1 MSLAARMSALG
12 ATGLLLVVGL
22 HLLQVRIDAQRAVT
36 PKLQRFMYLPQG
48 EYLRGAVL
56 GYEQVVADLLWIQAI
71 QAMGERKVTEE
82 AGHWIYLALD
92 VITTLDPKFVRV
104 YEAGGIALVT
114 LVVLAEESNRI
125 LEKGMKYNP
134 DVWTLPYLL
143 GFNYYFELHD
153 DAQAADYIA
162 KASRLPKAP
171 EYLASFATRLYV
183 SAREPQVAIDFL
195 AQMYEQTS
203 DENIKRILER
213 RLKEVVVERD
223 LQLLE
228 EAISRYRERYKR
240 APERLEDLVGPGLLH
255 SLPREPFGGRYLYD
269 PQTQT
274 VRSSEMRERLKV
286 YGKRRPR

>member
-36 PKLQRFMYLPQG
+36 SKLQRFMYLPQG

-82 AGHWIYLALD
+82 AGHWIYRALD
-92 VITTLDPKFVRV
+92 VITTLDPEFVRV

-153 DAQAADYIA
+153 DAKAADYIA
-162 KASRLPKAP
+162 RASTPWGARVPRAARHPALCLGQGAASRH
-171 EYLASFATRLYV
+171 RL
-183 SAREPQVAIDFL
+183 SCPD
-195 AQMYEQTS
+195 
-203 DENIKRILER
+203 
-213 RLKEVVVERD
+213 
-223 LQLLE
+223 
-228 EAISRYRERYKR
+228 
-240 APERLEDLVGPGLLH
+240 
-255 SLPREPFGGRYLYD
+255 
-269 PQTQT
+269 
-274 VRSSEMRERLKV
+274 VR
-286 YGKRRPR
+286 

>member
-1 MSLAARMSALG
+1 MSLTAPMSALV
-12 ATGLLLVVGL
+12 ATGLLLVGGL
-22 HLLQVRIDAQRAVT
+22 HLLQVRIDEQRAVT

-48 EYLRGAVL
+48 EYLRVAVL

-82 AGHWIYLALD
+82 AGHWIYRALD

-114 LVVLAEESNRI
+114 LVVLPEESNRI
-125 LEKGMKYNP
+125 LEKGIQHNP
-134 DVWTLPYLL
+134 DYWALPFLL

-153 DAQAADYIA
+153 DAKAADYIA
-162 KASRLPKAP
+162 RASRLPGAP
-171 EYLASFATRLYV
+171 EYLAGFATRLYA

-195 AQMYEQTS
+195 ARMYEQTS
-203 DENIKRILER
+203 DENVRQVLER

-228 EAISRYRERYKR
+228 EAISRYRALYKR
-240 APERLEDLVGPGLLH
+240 APERLEDLVRPGLLRA
-255 SLPREPFGGRYLYD
+255 LPREPFGGRYLYD
-269 PQTQT
+269 QQTQV
-274 VRSSEMRERLKV
+274 VRSSEMKERLKV
-286 YGKRRPR
+286 YEKRRQR

>member
-82 AGHWIYLALD
+82 AGHWIYRALD

-104 YEAGGIALVT
+104 YEVGGIALAT
-114 LVVLAEESNRI
+114 LVVHIDESNRI
-125 LEKGMKYNP
+125 LEKGIQHNP

-153 DAQAADYIA
+153 DAKAADYIA
-162 KASRLPKAP
+162 KASRLPGAP
-171 EYLASFATRLYV
+171 EYLASFARSEEHTSELQSQSNIVCRL
-183 SAREPQVAIDFL
+183 
-195 AQMYEQTS
+195 
-203 DENIKRILER
+203 
-213 RLKEVVVERD
+213 
-223 LQLLE
+223 LLE
-228 EAISRYRERYKR
+228 KI
-240 APERLEDLVGPGLLH
+240 
-255 SLPREPFGGRYLYD
+255 
-269 PQTQT
+269 
-274 VRSSEMRERLKV
+274 
-286 YGKRRPR
+286 

>member
-22 HLLQVRIDAQRAVT
+22 PHLQVRIDAQRAVT

-56 GYEQVVADLLWIQAI
+56 GYEQVVADFLWIQAI

-82 AGHWIYLALD
+82 AGHWIYRALE

-114 LVVLAEESNRI
+114 LVVLVEESNRI
-125 LEKGMKYNP
+125 LEKGIQHNP
-134 DVWTLPYLL
+134 DYWALPWLL

-153 DAQAADYIA
+153 DAKAADYIA
-162 KASRLPKAP
+162 RASRLPGAP
-171 EYLASFATRLYV
+171 DYLAGFATRLYV

-195 AQMYEQTS
+195 VQMYEQTT
-203 DENIKRILER
+203 DENVKQILER
-213 RLKEVVVERD
+213 RLKEGVVERD

-228 EAISRYRERYKR
+228 EAISRYRALYKR
-240 APERLEDLVGPGLLH
+240 VPERLEDLVGTGLLRE
-255 SLPREPFGGRYLYD
+255 LPREPFGGHYLYD
-269 PQTQT
+269 PQTQA
-274 VRSSEMRERLKV
+274 VRSSEMKERLKV
-286 YGKRRPR
+286 YGKRRAQ